1 MTARLPIVSI
11 VGRQNVGKSTLFN
24 ALIRER
30 RAIVD
35 AHPGL
40 TRDIINFTMQHGD
53 TSFIVSDT
61 PGLDLSA
68 SSELSQ
74 AIIESAHRQLDRSSL
89 IVLLMENPGPESFD
103 YELTELLR
111 KFEVPIVVA
120 VNKMDNVE
128 DFTNLAH
135 FYEMGLGEIIPI
147 SALRKRNL
155 PLLLDKI
162 ASLLPKKQRSG
173 EGPDVRIAIVG
184 RPNSGKS
191 TLLNSLMGYERAVV
205 SEIPGTTRDS
215 IDDDFMFHEKRIRIT
230 DTAGLRRKSK
240 VGEDIEFYSMTRTIE
255 SIKKSDVVIH
265 MIDATLGLTEN
276 DKKISDEILNAGK
289 CVIIA
294 INKWDAIEKDTGT
307 FNEYQ
312 DKIIFKYYRAG
323 DFPIIS
329 ISAREKQRVHRLVQ
343 KALDLNERA
352 GKQVQTHQ
360 LNKVLED
367 IQRQR
372 RNPQL
377 GGTLKIFY
385 GTQTGVKPPRFKLF
399 VNKPELFKKDLVR
412 YVEKALQAALELQE
426 IPLILEIEGRGAE
439 KTKKTKKSNKLKKSK
454 KTY

>member
-1 MTARLPIVSI
+1 MMTARLPIVSI

-40 TRDIINFTMQHGD
+40 TRDIITFTMKHGD
-53 TSFIVSDT
+53 VSFIVSDT
-61 PGLDLSA
+61 PGLNISA

-74 AIIESAHRQLDRSSL
+74 AIIETAHRQLERSSL
-89 IVLLMENPGPESFD
+89 IVLLMEKPGPEAFD
-103 YELTELLR
+103 YELMEFLR

-128 DFTNLAH
+128 DFINLPH

-147 SALRKRNL
+147 SALRRRNI

-162 ASLLPKKQRSG
+162 SSYLPQKQHTND
-173 EGPDVRIAIVG
+173 EPDVKIAIVG

-240 VGEDIEFYSMTRTIE
+240 VDEDIEFYSMTRTIE
-255 SIKKSDVVIH
+255 SIRKSDVVIH

-276 DKKISDEILNAGK
+276 DKKISDEILDAGK

-307 FNEYQ
+307 FNEYR

-343 KALDLNERA
+343 TALDLNERA
-352 GKQVQTHQ
+352 GKQVQTHEF
-360 LNKVLED
+360 NKVLED
-367 IQRQR
+367 LQRQR

-377 GGTLKIFY
+377 VSGLKIFY
-385 GTQTGVKPPRFKLF
+385 GTQTGTKPPRFKLF

-412 YVEKALQAALELQE
+412 YLEKSLQAALELRE
-426 IPLILEIEGRGAE
+426 IPLVLEIEGRSAE
-439 KTKKTKKSNKLKKSK
+439 KTKKARKSK
-454 KTY
+454 KPQKSKKK